1 MLFVV
6 SSPVYSLTAHSYQL
20 SLQLGFLCSCISV
33 RIPRSDNTQH
43 IEQKSLRSTQ
53 NGLFNP
59 RIPAST
65 AHSAQ
70 STNSNLYKPPI
81 MPTNNQD
88 AEPLSSHQD
97 VFRAVLPALAPL
109 PVRPTPYMGSAPH
122 AHCSRSSLPP
132 QTMIC
137 STCAGTDFCTV
148 DGLERNHRL
157 RELNGAEARNGKR
170 ICQIRY

>member
-1 MLFVV
+1 MFQKYIGRILMLFVV

-33 RIPRSDNTQH
+33 RIPHSDNTQH

-59 RIPAST
+59 CIPAST

-88 AEPLSSHQD
+88 AEPLAHIRMCFKPFSLHLHHFPC
-97 VFRAVLPALAPL
+97 VPHLIWAVLHT
-109 PVRPTPYMGSAPH
+109 R
-122 AHCSRSSLPP
+122 
-132 QTMIC
+132 
-137 STCAGTDFCTV
+137 TV
-148 DGLERNHRL
+148 AVVVYHLKL
-157 RELNGAEARNGKR
+157 
-170 ICQIRY
+170 